1 MAFATLDTR
10 LRNEGAAM
18 FTLIRNVGSA
28 VGISVLNA
36 MTIRNAATVHARLA
50 EGIRPDNPAL
60 ARYMPGFDFDV
71 PVQVARLNA
80 AITGQASMVS
90 YIDTFWALFIV
101 SLLVMPVILLMRAPG
116 RASAEPISM
125 HMD

>member
-1 MAFATLDTR
+1 

-116 RASAEPISM
+116 RAGAEPISM